1 MAVYSVDDIERKFRD
16 LSKRRNDLSSNI
28 NKIEAELA
36 ARKRQLKERMDAC
49 RSDGFDPSDLQNQ
62 LARNMQVL
70 SVKLDVFEAELKDA
84 ESAVRP
90 MLAEISAS

>member
-1 MAVYSVDDIERKFRD
+1 MSVYSVDEIERKFKD
-16 LSKRRNDLSSNI
+16 LSKRRNELSSSI

-49 RSDGFDPSDLQNQ
+49 RADGFEPSDLQNQ
-62 LARNMQVL
+62 LNRNIQVL